1 MLALILWLTLG
12 WRAGAIELIAELAIG
27 LIVYGGGGR
36 KRIRRLRHVRGPS
49 LRLRLR
55 APAPA

>member
-27 LIVYGGGGR
+27 LIV
-36 KRIRRLRHVRGPS
+36 
-49 LRLRLR
+49 LR